1 MTLRKLI
8 GQVLGYG
15 RALPHLVC
23 YRTACLVLGRERAFR
38 AAGERLSLIPGHVGL
53 YARAAFYRRVLAH
66 VGRDVHFG
74 FMSVLSKREAVIG
87 DRVYIGRF
95 CSLGLVTLGDDV
107 MLADAVQVLS
117 GRHQHGRSG
126 QAGVLR
132 DNEQVY
138 TRVAVGRGA
147 WLGASSVVM
156 ADVGDNALVAA
167 GAVVVEPVNAYARVG
182 GVPAKPL
189 SDEPPARLA
198 VPRPDQ
204 PILPLYPPS
213 RRKLSA

>member
-1 MTLRKLI
+1 MTLGKLI
-8 GQVLGYG
+8 GRALGFW
-15 RALPHLVC
+15 RALPHLLC
-23 YRTACLVLGRERAFR
+23 YRVACLVLGREHAFR
-38 AAGERLSLIPGHVGL
+38 AASERLSLVPGHIGL
-53 YARAAFYRRVLAH
+53 YTRAAFYRRVLAH

-74 FMSVLSKREAVIG
+74 FMSVLSKPQAEIG
-87 DRVYIGRF
+87 DGVYIGRF

-117 GRHQHGRSG
+117 GRHQHGRSSHDG
-126 QAGVLR
+126 PLR
-132 DNEQVY
+132 DNEQAY
-138 TRVAVGRGA
+138 TRVTVGQGA
-147 WLGASSVVM
+147 WLGAGAVVM

-167 GAVVVEPVNAYARVG
+167 GAVVVKPVDAYAKVG

-204 PILPLYPPS
+204 PVLRPYAPP
-213 RRKLSA
+213 RKLSA